1 MEKRNLQKSIS
12 VFEEQKT
19 FVMLY
24 KVIKNCMKE
33 TFDPVIEFCMMY
45 SKQANKRPEIFNDY
59 ILPIFEEILNKNNVE
74 GLCFQ
79 RIIQTLI
86 FMEPD

>member
-33 TFDPVIEFCMMY
+33 TFDPVI
-45 SKQANKRPEIFNDY
+45 
-59 ILPIFEEILNKNNVE
+59 
-74 GLCFQ
+74 
-79 RIIQTLI
+79 
-86 FMEPD
+86 